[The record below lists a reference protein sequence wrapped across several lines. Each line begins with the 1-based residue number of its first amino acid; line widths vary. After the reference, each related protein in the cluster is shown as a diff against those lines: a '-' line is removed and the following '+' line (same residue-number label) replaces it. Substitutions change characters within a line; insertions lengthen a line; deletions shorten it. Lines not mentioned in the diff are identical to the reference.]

1 MRAIAQRAN
10 VTFNLEVALNR
21 DHAITNVFV
30 GELFASHAA
39 GCGFAVVLAT
49 EHRPS
54 HDLNTGLKRDHQ
66 HLKGRV
72 RPMRHFKR
80 LARANTFCR
89 GHALIRFCRGHALIR
104 NLRQGFSDLR
114 ACVSPRLRLAT
125 AWTVLTAAL

>member
-30 GELFASHAA
+30 GELVASHAA

-89 GHALIRFCRGHALIR
+89 GHALIR